1 MEEKVIKII
10 TANPEELRRVIAS
23 LSEDEC
29 TSLIDAVLVA
39 AENINAILGAYID
52 EAEGAHDKQ

>member
-10 TANPEELRRVIAS
+10 TANPRELRKMFAS
-23 LSEDEC
+23 LTEDEC

-39 AENINAILGAYID
+39 SENINAILGAYID
-52 EAEGAHDKQ
+52 EAEADHDNE